1 MEFGNLVK
9 KLFADISILHFSSF
23 HTDTIDSDS
32 LESYMTERA
41 VQLYQEL
48 DDIVYDR
55 IPSSSL
61 FSHAQW

>member
-1 MEFGNLVK
+1 
-9 KLFADISILHFSSF
+9 
-23 HTDTIDSDS
+23 
-32 LESYMTERA
+32 MTERA